1 MFHQPSWR
9 LYIRVLQ
16 LRRSRIL
23 ERLQG
28 SSDPIIMYRA
38 QGALREFV
46 IIENIPQDIESLDKT
61 LEEGER
67 LRLMKQGTAVE

>member
-1 MFHQPSWR
+1 
-9 LYIRVLQ
+9 
-16 LRRSRIL
+16 
-23 ERLQG
+23 
-28 SSDPIIMYRA
+28 MYRA